1 VPKYRFKAKNIEN
14 KILRGVYVARDDDD
28 LREIISNQGF
38 FLISFRK
45 IPESAQLFSFLEKIK
60 PDDLTAFCRQFS
72 IMVTA
77 GIEISDCIV
86 TLRDNTKVKKLK
98 TILEDVHKS
107 LMEGVMLSEAFA
119 KYPKT
124 FPQFFTNM
132 IYIGELSGNM
142 DFVLNRLADY
152 YENDAKVKKKI
163 KSSLTYPK
171 ILLLL
176 SVAVVIVLSVFVMP
190 MFSDLFSGFSAEL
203 PPLTVTINN
212 ITFFI
217 RDNIGLLLAGGIIFY
232 ILLILF
238 GRTKIGRQVIDY
250 IKLKGPIIKNVTIS
264 SVTARFA
271 RGFGVLVESGMQIID
286 SIEIIGRLLG
296 NVAVEKQFIIVTSEI
311 KRGQPIAK
319 SLETIDIFPTMLIEM
334 VKVGEESGAI
344 DKVLNKTANYFD
356 DQVTNSI
363 QKMTTF
369 IEPMFILTVAGII
382 VVILLSVFLPM
393 MGLMDAI
400 EGSVG

>member
-1 VPKYRFKAKNIEN
+1 MPKYRFKAKNIDN

-77 GIEISDCIV
+77 GIEISDCIAS
-86 TLRDNTKVKKLK
+86 LRDNTKVKKLK

>member
-1 VPKYRFKAKNIEN
+1 MPKYRFKAKNIEN

-77 GIEISDCIV
+77 GIEISDCIA

>member
-77 GIEISDCIV
+77 GIEISDCIA

>member
-1 VPKYRFKAKNIEN
+1 MPKYRFKAKNIEN

-77 GIEISDCIV
+77 GIEISDCIAS
-86 TLRDNTKVKKLK
+86 LRDNTKVKKLK

>member
-1 VPKYRFKAKNIEN
+1 
-14 KILRGVYVARDDDD
+14 
-28 LREIISNQGF
+28 
-38 FLISFRK
+38 
-45 IPESAQLFSFLEKIK
+45 
-60 PDDLTAFCRQFS
+60 
-72 IMVTA
+72 
-77 GIEISDCIV
+77 
-86 TLRDNTKVKKLK
+86 
-98 TILEDVHKS
+98 
-107 LMEGVMLSEAFA
+107 MEGVMLSEAFA

-152 YENDAKVKKKI
+152 YENDAKVKKKV
-163 KSSLTYPK
+163 KSSLQYPK

-190 MFSDLFSGFSAEL
+190 MFSDLFSGFDADL
-203 PPLTVTINN
+203 PPLTRTVNN
-212 ITFFI
+212 VTFFV
-217 RDNIGLLLAGGIIFY
+217 RDNIGLLLAGAIVVY
-232 ILLILF
+232 ILLTVF
-238 GRTKIGRQVIDY
+238 GRTKIGRQLFDL
-250 IKLKGPIIKNVTIS
+250 IKLKAPVIKNVTIS
-264 SVTARFA
+264 TVTARFA

-296 NVAVEKQFIIVTSEI
+296 NVVVEKQFQIVTSEI

-319 SLETIDIFPTMLIEM
+319 SLETIDVFPEMLIEM

-363 QKMTTF
+363 QKMTTL
-369 IEPMFILTVAGII
+369 IEPMFILTVAGIV

>member
-1 VPKYRFKAKNIEN
+1 MPKYRFKAKNIEN

>member
-1 VPKYRFKAKNIEN
+1 MPKYRFKAKNIEN
-14 KILRGVYVARDDDD
+14 KILRGVYVAQDDDD

-77 GIEISDCIV
+77 GIEISDCIA

-152 YENDAKVKKKI
+152 YENDAKVKKKV
-163 KSSLTYPK
+163 KSSLQYPK

-190 MFSDLFSGFSAEL
+190 MFSDLFSGFDADL
-203 PPLTVTINN
+203 PPLTRTVNN
-212 ITFFI
+212 VTFFV
-217 RDNIGLLLAGGIIFY
+217 RDNIGLLLAGAIVVY
-232 ILLILF
+232 ILLTVF
-238 GRTKIGRQVIDY
+238 GRTKIGRQLFDL
-250 IKLKGPIIKNVTIS
+250 IKLKAPVIKNVTIS
-264 SVTARFA
+264 TVTARFA

-296 NVAVEKQFIIVTSEI
+296 NVVVEKQFQIVTSEI

-319 SLETIDIFPTMLIEM
+319 SLETIDVFPEMLIEM

-363 QKMTTF
+363 QKMTTL
-369 IEPMFILTVAGII
+369 IEPMFILTVAGIV

>member
-1 VPKYRFKAKNIEN
+1 MPKYRFKAKNIEN

-77 GIEISDCIV
+77 GIEISDCIS

>member
-1 VPKYRFKAKNIEN
+1 MPKYRFKAKNIDN

-77 GIEISDCIV
+77 GIEISDCIA